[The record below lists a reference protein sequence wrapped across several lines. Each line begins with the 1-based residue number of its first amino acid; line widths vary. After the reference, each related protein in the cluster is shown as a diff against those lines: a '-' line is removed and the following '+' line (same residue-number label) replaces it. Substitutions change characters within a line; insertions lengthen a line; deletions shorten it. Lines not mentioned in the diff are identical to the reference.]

1 MSLMF
6 SLARSTLT
14 QLLVAQLMGSR
25 LMRLATRL
33 RKFRLWHIDDAAGQV
48 AHFLE
53 RRLLRRNSLRR
64 GFGNLFHT
72 LAFRRFGPR
81 LKCGL
86 ERASRRG
93 WGEVCP
99 DQIAI
104 GQPLAQQGIY
114 HRNEPL
120 PVAGPAI
127 VAPEHLL
134 AQVARDVEGVHADV
148 GPANGPL
155 QQAPEI
161 LDAVRVDP
169 ADAVLALGTLQ
180 STDDGARSPVVAT
193 SRIAGHQ
200 PTPLRYT
207 HVLDLPTQER
217 FVNLSCAAQG
227 VATSMRHRGPDA
239 PQHEPR
245 GFLGDVEGPA
255 HFVGADPILGVG
267 NQPQGREP
275 LVQPERGIL
284 EDRADL
290 DGELL
295 AAGLCAALPDPPGRQ
310 KAGIVGPAMG
320 AFHAIGPAESS
331 QEPDGVVGVREVDNG
346 VGQTGRSALG
356 FEHTVRY
363 YTHHGVSSASQGREG
378 GRAPGEVTH
387 LGFGVFQ
394 ESPEGQAFFQPS
406 GVPYHGPS
414 LSYQLPLITILLR
427 GSSKDGGHWQA
438 ENLVIGEQEQHV
450 FGEEM
455 HLLDSKCLDLMGGV
469 CRCDVSLKGKICHR
483 SITKKKFH
491 PSKRPIRSLG
501 LVCQVCYRREAAL
514 SGFLRHPAQVMARR
528 ACHCSGETGITE
540 SRPIRTSAKS
550 LNRESALTAASVTGV
565 SRGRSGAMSTTTRLG
580 SSSLGSG

>member
-1 MSLMF
+1 MTPRDALPDEPGAAERLEDALDYARKFMEGWKDRPTLKWLTLPERYAEGRLHLLVRILWRGSDSPVELPAIFHGHEFAGGYEVHESRLSRGFFFSPHSGFQYSGTRLHGEVDLPSLIPRAGPGIGGLPPEDIQGRPALLIASPAIAPHMSLMF

-64 GFGNLFHT
+64 GFGILFHT

-180 STDDGARSPVVAT
+180 NTKDGARSPVVAT

-207 HVLDLPTQER
+207 HVLELPTQER

-239 PQHEPR
+239 PQH
-245 GFLGDVEGPA
+245 
-255 HFVGADPILGVG
+255 
-267 NQPQGREP
+267 
-275 LVQPERGIL
+275 
-284 EDRADL
+284 
-290 DGELL
+290 
-295 AAGLCAALPDPPGRQ
+295 
-310 KAGIVGPAMG
+310 
-320 AFHAIGPAESS
+320 
-331 QEPDGVVGVREVDNG
+331 
-346 VGQTGRSALG
+346 
-356 FEHTVRY
+356 
-363 YTHHGVSSASQGREG
+363 
-378 GRAPGEVTH
+378 
-387 LGFGVFQ
+387 
-394 ESPEGQAFFQPS
+394 
-406 GVPYHGPS
+406 
-414 LSYQLPLITILLR
+414 
-427 GSSKDGGHWQA
+427 
-438 ENLVIGEQEQHV
+438 
-450 FGEEM
+450 
-455 HLLDSKCLDLMGGV
+455 
-469 CRCDVSLKGKICHR
+469 
-483 SITKKKFH
+483 
-491 PSKRPIRSLG
+491 
-501 LVCQVCYRREAAL
+501 
-514 SGFLRHPAQVMARR
+514 
-528 ACHCSGETGITE
+528 
-540 SRPIRTSAKS
+540 
-550 LNRESALTAASVTGV
+550 
-565 SRGRSGAMSTTTRLG
+565 
-580 SSSLGSG
+580 